1 MHILLW
7 ERNLNVVLVQ
17 GVVDGCEYLTGNNAT
32 HQGFR
37 HIIQC

>member
-17 GVVDGCEYLTGNNAT
+17 GVVDGFEYLTGNNAT